1 MSLIL
6 KDSGIG
12 AQASEARLFVSRP
25 MSAYNF
31 FEDSY
36 AIWQS
41 FLPNDLA
48 AVALADVIVLIQR
61 RLEKLTAPTADG
73 VDVLPGC

>member
-1 MSLIL
+1 
-6 KDSGIG
+6 
-12 AQASEARLFVSRP
+12 